1 MDIHGYICTFIF
13 SILNIHNH
21 YILFLFDIFKIH
33 IQICYFMYLGKFFQI
48 KDPVNCNELVSK
60 YIEFEGGSEYT
71 WSFSQFTWNF
81 LSVKKDHI
89 NKGFRYE
96 VVL

>member
-13 SILNIHNH
+13 SILNIHTY
-21 YILFLFDIFKIH
+21 YILVLFDIFKIH
-33 IQICYFMYLGKFFQI
+33 MQICYFMYLGKFFQI
-48 KDPVNCNELVSK
+48 KDPVKGNELVWK
-60 YIEFEGGSEYT
+60 YIEFEEGSKYT
-71 WSFSQFTWNF
+71 WSFSQFKWNF
-81 LSVKKDHI
+81 SWVKKDHI